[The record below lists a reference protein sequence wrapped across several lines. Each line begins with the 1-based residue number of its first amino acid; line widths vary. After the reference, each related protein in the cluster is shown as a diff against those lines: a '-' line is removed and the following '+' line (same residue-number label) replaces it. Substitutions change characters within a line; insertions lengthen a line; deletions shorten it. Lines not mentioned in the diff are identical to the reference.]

1 MQKLGDL
8 IKKSEIMES
17 SADLDLMIRGI
28 SFNSGSLVSGDLFV
42 AIKGLKSDGHNY
54 VGDAAEKGAVCVI
67 CEKVPETKIPYIL
80 VKDSRKA
87 LAELSSAWFGYP
99 SEKMKMVGVTGTN
112 GKTTVTT
119 LLKQVLESC
128 GKGKVGLI
136 GTNKNMIG
144 DKEVDS
150 DLTTPESY
158 EVQKLLSMMLSEDCQ
173 VCVMEVSSHALEL
186 SRVHGIIFD
195 VGIFTNL
202 SQDHLDFHG
211 TMEAYANAKAR
222 LFSISRNSV
231 INIDDEYAEIMTKSV
246 LDKVYTYAINEHT
259 ADLSARDIK
268 FNAEKV
274 EFLALE
280 TGSLER
286 IELNIPGMFSV
297 YNAMAVIAAS
307 SVLGVEVECAAQALK
322 TCKGVKGRAEV
333 IPTGKDFTVIID
345 YAHTPDALENITK
358 TARELTNGRVVTLF
372 GCGGDRDKAKR
383 PLMAEAAAKYSDY
396 IIVTSD
402 NPRGE
407 NPSAIID
414 DILIGLKDTTVSYT
428 TIENRREAIHWA
440 INNAEA
446 EDVIILAGKGHE
458 TYQIIGKEK
467 RHFDEREV
475 VLDAL
480 SMKI

>member
-1 MQKLGDL
+1 MYKLRDL
-8 IKKSEIMES
+8 LKKTEIIES
-17 SADLDLMIRGI
+17 SANLDMMIRGI
-28 SFNSGSLVSGDLFV
+28 SFNSGSLVPEDLFV
-42 AIKGLKSDGHNY
+42 AIKGLTNDGHNY
-54 VGDAAEKGAVCVI
+54 IGNAVEKGAVCVI
-67 CEKVPETKIPYIL
+67 CERIPGLKIPYVL
-80 VKDSRKA
+80 VKNSRKA
-87 LAELSSAWFGYP
+87 LAEISAAWFGYP
-99 SEKMKMVGVTGTN
+99 AEKMKMVGVTGTN

-136 GTNKNMIG
+136 GTNRNMIG
-144 DKEVDS
+144 DKEVNS

-158 EVQKLLSMMLSEDCQ
+158 EVQKLLSMMVSEGCQ
-173 VCVMEVSSHALEL
+173 TCVMEVSSHALEL
-186 SRVHGIIFD
+186 SRVHGIVYDI
-195 VGIFTNL
+195 GIFTNL

-222 LFSISRNSV
+222 LFSVSKYSV
-231 INIDDEYAEIMTKSV
+231 INIDDEQAELMMKSA
-246 LDKVYTYAINEHT
+246 LDKIYTYAINEQT
-259 ADLSARDIK
+259 ADLSARDIR

-286 IELNIPGMFSV
+286 IELNIPGVFSV

-307 SVLGVEVECAAQALK
+307 SVLGIKVESAAHALK
-322 TCKGVKGRAEV
+322 ICEGVKGRAEV
-333 IPTGKDFTVIID
+333 IPTGKDFTVLID

-383 PLMAEAAAKYSDY
+383 PLMAEAAAKFSDFL
-396 IIVTSD
+396 IVTSD

-407 NPSAIID
+407 NPSVIIEH
-414 DILIGLKDTTVSYT
+414 ILEGLKDTTVSYI

-440 INNAEA
+440 INNAKA

-475 VLDAL
+475 VLEAL
-480 SMKI
+480 GL